1 MGTQRETIRFCA
13 IVCLIVVA
21 FARVGGAA
29 SLRCPGAAVG
39 QDPSFPPTSTV
50 LLPEAGQIAALWRDL
65 GLKLQGE
72 SLAFDDAAPL
82 AAIRKSI
89 TEARDN

>member
-1 MGTQRETIRFCA
+1 MGSKP
-13 IVCLIVVA
+13 VA
-21 FARVGGAA
+21 PD
-29 SLRCPGAAVG
+29 L
-39 QDPSFPPTSTV
+39 
-50 LLPEAGQIAALWRDL
+50 AALWRDL

-89 TEARDN
+89 TEAQDN

>member
-1 MGTQRETIRFCA
+1 SGPPGGPRRARIYPLICPPDLRTRPRA
-13 IVCLIVVA
+13 CLRISADFAEQDRRTFSRKYLRSWVA
-21 FARVGGAA
+21 PD
-29 SLRCPGAAVG
+29 L
-39 QDPSFPPTSTV
+39 
-50 LLPEAGQIAALWRDL
+50 AALWRDL